1 MEFTLSPSKRLTLL
15 RAVVLAVA
23 LTALACQSET
33 ERLFAEAARAE
44 GADDYEGAARRLREI
59 VIGHPESPLAA
70 RALFELAQIHLLRT
84 RDFTAAHAALLEILD
99 GYPDSPVALP
109 AQRLL
114 ARLYEREMQE
124 PERALPHYRA
134 VLESEPGIDVERE
147 TLLSLGECHYRLE
160 QLEEAAAAYRQA
172 VALPYDGSSDAA
184 YFRLSTLSRLSGDD
198 EASLRWLEELASRT
212 TDTTRRYTALRGQV
226 EALMSLERF
235 EDARDR
241 LAEAERISPDA
252 PENDELQ
259 ARLDSANSGP
269 LPMEGTSDSLE
280 KLQERIHWGAG
291 RVPRRER

>member
-1 MEFTLSPSKRLTLL
+1 MEFTLSPSKRLALL
-15 RAVVLAVA
+15 LALAFA
-23 LTALACQSET
+23 LAALACRSET

-44 GADDYEGAARRLREI
+44 GAEDYEGAARRLREI

-70 RALFELAQIHLLRT
+70 RAQFELAQIHLLRT
-84 RDFTAAHAALLEILD
+84 RDVTAAHAALLKILGD
-99 GYPDSPVALP
+99 YPDSPVALP
-109 AQRLL
+109 AHRLL
-114 ARLYEREMQE
+114 ARLYERELRDPQ
-124 PERALPHYRA
+124 RALPHYRA
-134 VLESEPGIDVERE
+134 VLESEAGIDVERD

-160 QLEEAAAAYRQA
+160 QLEEAAGAYRKA